1 MDSYLDIDKL
11 NSLVL
16 DVLKEIGNIGAGNAA
31 TALAKMLNKKIHMN
45 VPKVKVLDFAD
56 VPELIGGAES
66 LVCSV
71 LFTIEGDLKGSI
83 MFLLDIN
90 SSKTLVR
97 LLMDGYELNNIDDFA
112 KSALN
117 EIGNILSGA
126 YVSSLSSLTGLNMK
140 ISVPSL
146 AIDMAGAILSVPA
159 IQFGQVSDKILI
171 IETEFLEGSDN
182 VSGYFLLVPDY
193 DSYDVLLKSLG
204 VFNHE

>member
-31 TALAKMLNKKIHMN
+31 TALAKMLNKKIDMN

>member
-1 MDSYLDIDKL
+1 MDNYLNSM

-31 TALAKMLNKKIHMN
+31 TALAKMLNTKIDMN
-45 VPKVKVLDFAD
+45 VPKANVLDFTD

-71 LFTIEGDLKGSI
+71 LFKIEGDLNGSI
-83 MFLLDIN
+83 MFLLDID
-90 SSKTLVR
+90 SSKNLVK
-97 LLMDGYELNNIDDFA
+97 LLMSGYEVNAIDDFA

-126 YVSSLSSLTGLNMK
+126 YVSSLSALTGLNLK

-171 IETEFLEGSDN
+171 IETEFLQGNDN
-182 VSGYFLLVPDY
+182 VSGFFLLVPDY
-193 DSYDVLLKSLG
+193 DSYDILLNSLG
-204 VFNHE
+204 VVNDE